1 MSFVDKAKD
10 FASRSSA
17 KARDLAREH
26 SDTID
31 QGIQRAGTF
40 VDDKTGGRY
49 ADKVDKV
56 QGFAT
61 QQKDKIAG
69 GHGGEAP
76 GPGDGGRGPDGTPGP
91 DVPPGP
97 TRP

>member
-1 MSFVDKAKD
+1 MSFMDKAKD

-40 VDDKTGGRY
+40 VDDKTGGKY

-69 GHGGEAP
+69 GHGDDAP
-76 GPGDGGRGPDGTPGP
+76 GTADGGHGP

>member
-1 MSFVDKAKD
+1 MSFMDKAKD

-31 QGIQRAGTF
+31 RGIQRAGTF
-40 VDDKTGGRY
+40 VDDKTGGKY

-69 GHGGEAP
+69 GPDGDAP
-76 GPGDGGRGPDGTPGP
+76 GTADGTPGP